1 MLQGG
6 LLLLRLP
13 ICASKGSGKIPTPT
27 ANGRD
32 HGGHTGEGQKGDA
45 DLSLTFAQ
53 LSAYG
58 GHTVPSVSA
67 PLQQPGKL

>member
-13 ICASKGSGKIPTPT
+13 ICASKGSRQIPTPT

-32 HGGHTGEGQKGDA
+32 HGGHTGEGRKGDM

-58 GHTVPSVSA
+58 GHTIPSVSA
-67 PLQQPGKL
+67 LPQQLGKL